1 MRLILALALLV
12 ASPAYAEVPSMENL
26 PARLSCP
33 VVRVIYR
40 HYAKQ
45 GFTADQMAAFM
56 RSKGIS
62 EPKIAKLAQCI
73 KQA

>member
-1 MRLILALALLV
+1 MKLVLAIMLLL
-12 ASPAYAEVPSMENL
+12 ASPAYAGGLDPETLS
-26 PARLSCP
+26 ARISCP
-33 VVRVIYR
+33 VIRVLYR

-45 GFTADQMAAFM
+45 GFTQDQMAAFM